1 MVDSRVGLGGVE
13 NLATIGFRSPDR
25 SALSV
30 VAKTNSLSQPTSVV
44 PKNEKSQ
51 RTPFKNVCTAL
62 QHTASHVLVRNCIVE
77 LFALSVFSVTLGS
90 YIALIVTH
98 STAWTVSY
106 NIAPP

>member
-1 MVDSRVGLGGVE
+1 
-13 NLATIGFRSPDR
+13 
-25 SALSV
+25 
-30 VAKTNSLSQPTSVV
+30 
-44 PKNEKSQ
+44 
-51 RTPFKNVCTAL
+51 VCTAL

-106 NIAPP
+106 NIAPPWLAASRILEDLYQRISYSLIR